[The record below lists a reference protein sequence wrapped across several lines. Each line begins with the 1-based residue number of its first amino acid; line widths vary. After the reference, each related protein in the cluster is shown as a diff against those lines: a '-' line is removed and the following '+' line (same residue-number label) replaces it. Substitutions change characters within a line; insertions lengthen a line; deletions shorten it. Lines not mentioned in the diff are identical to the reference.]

1 MLALLMDF
9 GATLHKEGPDMTFYT
24 SVTMKHCCSP
34 RTTTVCMS
42 VFVLIKISVLFDP
55 LCVSDNMCLSVRV
68 CVCVFVYIENLIG
81 ARDEVKDRSTLATMM
96 SQILRLDLND
106 MV

>member
-24 SVTMKHCCSP
+24 SVIMKHCCSP

-42 VFVLIKISVLFDP
+42 VFVLIKISVLFGM
-55 LCVSDNMCLSVRV
+55 LCVSENMCVSV
-68 CVCVFVYIENLIG
+68 CVCVCLCLF
-81 ARDEVKDRSTLATMM
+81 
-96 SQILRLDLND
+96 
-106 MV
+106 